1 MGREE
6 KTINRTKTKQKKLTY
21 REKVENDMRA
31 YDKQH
36 PERRRNDNYT
46 IALRNEARRQS
57 EEMMKRQLASMALMP
72 VVGLGFP
79 IALGNM
85 YVSTKRGNTIKE
97 IMDEYNIQEAKRV
110 LNM

>member
-1 MGREE
+1 MKWGVRR
-6 KTINRTKTKQKKLTY
+6 KRSTGPKQKELTH

-46 IALRNEARRQS
+46 IALRNEGRRQS
-57 EEMMKRQLASMALMP
+57 EKNMKTQLAAMSLMP
-72 VVGLGFP
+72 VAGLGFP

-85 YVSTKRGNTIKE
+85 YVAQKRINTLKE